1 MPRKLKIILYS
12 FIGLTIILLVLLY
25 FSPYRNLVPGMQP
38 DAISQERYIQT
49 KLIAKTIKDTSKNN
63 QAICK
68 YISNSIF
75 PFWYGT
81 IWGFNGTTEQPR
93 KGRIACGY
101 FVTTV
106 LRDAGFDIA
115 REKMAQMPSEKM
127 IKELLPAK
135 YITRYSNIEIDN
147 FVKKLGPPQHKLY
160 IVGLDTHIAFLMG
173 ENNNWYMV
181 HSSGRWPFCVV
192 KEKALN
198 SKTLKKSNY
207 KVVGRLSD
215 N

>member
-12 FIGLTIILLVLLY
+12 LVVLIIILLALLY
-25 FSPYRNLVPGMQP
+25 ISPYRNLVPGMRP
-38 DAISQERYIQT
+38 ASISQEEYIKT
-49 KLIAKTIKDTSKNN
+49 KQRAKLLYDTIKNN
-63 QAICK
+63 QAICS
-68 YISNSIF
+68 YISKTIF

-81 IWGFNGTTEQPR
+81 LWDFNGTTEQPC
-93 KGRIACGY
+93 KGKIACGY
-101 FVTTV
+101 FITSV
-106 LRDAGFDIA
+106 LRDAGFDIQ

-127 IKELLPAK
+127 IRELLPDK
-135 YITRYSNIEIDN
+135 YITRYSNIEIED
-147 FVKKLGPPQHKLY
+147 FVKQLGPPQHKLY

-192 KEKALN
+192 KEKALD